1 MITNSPAF
9 KEDGLLI
16 VTFDEGGLAF
26 DGANSRITAQ
36 GVSRCAQQPGA
47 NIGPLVTGDQPLTLQ
62 FESASPPFFEVTQ
75 GFGGH
80 RIGAVLLSKIL
91 KPGTVSNIPFN
102 YYSMLKT
109 IQHGP

>member
-36 GVSRCAQQPGA
+36 GVSCCAQQPGP
-47 NIGPLVTGDQPLTLQ
+47 NICPLSQEISRSRVNL
-62 FESASPPFFEVTQ
+62 SPPNPNP
-75 GFGGH
+75 
-80 RIGAVLLSKIL
+80 RPSSRSPKASVLTALALCSS
-91 KPGTVSNIPFN
+91 PRS
-102 YYSMLKT
+102 
-109 IQHGP
+109 